1 MTGYSNYG
9 TSGPTVSAKQPNFIR
24 KNVIRKNGIML
35 PNGLNQSNDDNL
47 NFEENGD
54 EDEEVITLPPSVGGH
69 NYTKRYT
76 QKSKRFLR

>member
-1 MTGYSNYG
+1 
-9 TSGPTVSAKQPNFIR
+9 
-24 KNVIRKNGIML
+24 ML
-35 PNGLNQSNDDNL
+35 PNVNQSND
-47 NFEENGD
+47 ENGD

>member
-1 MTGYSNYG
+1 
-9 TSGPTVSAKQPNFIR
+9 
-24 KNVIRKNGIML
+24 ML
-35 PNGLNQSNDDNL
+35 PNVNQSNDENL
-47 NFEENGD
+47 KFEENGDGD

>member
-24 KNVIRKNGIML
+24 KNFIRKNGTML
-35 PNGLNQSNDDNL
+35 PNVNQSND
-47 NFEENGD
+47 ENGD